1 MDDHPAAKDSKPLY
15 EQIQNDIIQKIET
28 GVYTDHQRI
37 PSENE
42 LSRIYNVSRITATKA
57 LTELSLNGYVY
68 RIQGKG
74 SFVMAAEDRPVHAK
88 KTSAGV
94 KPYLVGLLVPSFG
107 DGHGINLIH
116 GITDV
121 LSFPRF
127 LVHILAPD
135 SAQMEEYILQY
146 FYQNHYDGILL
157 FPNDFEFYSDT
168 ILQMHLKQY
177 PFVLLDRIFQNLNCP
192 YVACENQTGSEIAV
206 DYLFQRGHTKIGFA
220 APISFQEQVTS
231 LRHTGYMRAMS
242 SRGLQARSYENL
254 FQKFPQ
260 SSQYRLLN
268 DITSGQLT
276 ALIAS
281 NSSCAVELFNS
292 FQKHGIRVPED
303 VSIICF
309 DNPCIFRSPSNFFTY
324 IDQDSYNMGMAAGKI
339 MRYLITKE
347 GEAPALHQTTH
358 PVIVENHS
366 VQTFLA
372 GSSLDR
378 PPVQKDID
386 SFQKGGVYSFSA
398 KHPEKES
405 SP

>member
-88 KTSAGV
+88 KTGAGV

-146 FYQNHYDGILL
+146 F
-157 FPNDFEFYSDT
+157 
-168 ILQMHLKQY
+168 
-177 PFVLLDRIFQNLNCP
+177 
-192 YVACENQTGSEIAV
+192 
-206 DYLFQRGHTKIGFA
+206 
-220 APISFQEQVTS
+220 
-231 LRHTGYMRAMS
+231 
-242 SRGLQARSYENL
+242 
-254 FQKFPQ
+254 
-260 SSQYRLLN
+260 
-268 DITSGQLT
+268 
-276 ALIAS
+276 
-281 NSSCAVELFNS
+281 
-292 FQKHGIRVPED
+292 
-303 VSIICF
+303 
-309 DNPCIFRSPSNFFTY
+309 
-324 IDQDSYNMGMAAGKI
+324 
-339 MRYLITKE
+339 
-347 GEAPALHQTTH
+347 
-358 PVIVENHS
+358 
-366 VQTFLA
+366 
-372 GSSLDR
+372 
-378 PPVQKDID
+378 
-386 SFQKGGVYSFSA
+386 
-398 KHPEKES
+398 
-405 SP
+405 